1 MREDRGES
9 TRTWRRF
16 QPSYR
21 PQPQA
26 PSGRPLSDAS
36 TGELL
41 SHAVDQAREL
51 VMKEVELARS
61 ELRANVAAEKRTA
74 TGLGV
79 AGLLGVAGFT
89 LLFVALALLLAT
101 WMPGWLAGLIVAG
114 FLLIVGG
121 IAAAVSWA
129 RRVKTP
135 MQRTQRS
142 MRENV
147 EWAKNTR
154 I

>member
-1 MREDRGES
+1 
-9 TRTWRRF
+9 
-16 QPSYR
+16 
-21 PQPQA
+21 
-26 PSGRPLSDAS
+26 
-36 TGELL
+36 
-41 SHAVDQAREL
+41 
-51 VMKEVELARS
+51 MKEVELARS

-129 RRVKTP
+129 RRVKIP